1 MHQVLFGTVLLISFL
16 GGVVALLAPCCVS
29 VMLPAYFAT
38 GFGRRSGIA
47 AATGVFAVGVATLI
61 VPIGLGASALSA
73 ALPAHHLLIFTVG
86 GAAML
91 AGGVAVLAGWKP
103 MLPMPSLRAPS
114 GRGYGA
120 AYGLG
125 LFSGIASAC
134 CAPVLAALIVLTG
147 TAPSFGSALAV
158 SITYVAG
165 MVAPLAVLALVWERR
180 DWGSSRLL
188 NGRRVRVG
196 FGRLAR
202 TMPLGSAA
210 SGVVLIGMGVVTLVT
225 AVTGPSM
232 PSSGWRVGF
241 TAWLQHVSSVTSR
254 ALSWLPGW
262 AVLLVLAALAGA
274 LARQARRARRRAAER
289 VAVEDAADGQAPPVP
304 TPLERAEINGVTV
317 SAPSGQEAIPN
328 ERQ

>member
-1 MHQVLFGTVLLISFL
+1 MHQVLFGTALLVSFL

-47 AATGVFAVGVATLI
+47 AATGVFAAGVATLI

-73 ALPAHHLLIFTVG
+73 ALPAHHLLIFSIG

-91 AGGVAVLAGWKP
+91 AGGIAVLAGWKL
-103 MLPMPSLRAPS
+103 MLPMPALRSPS
-114 GRGYGA
+114 GHGYGA

-134 CAPVLAALIVLTG
+134 CAPVLAGVVVLTG
-147 TAPSFGSALAV
+147 SAGSFGAALAV
-158 SITYVAG
+158 SLTYVAG
-165 MVAPLAVLALVWERR
+165 MVGPLAVLALVWEWR

-188 NGRRVRVG
+188 HGRRVRLG

-232 PSSGWRVGF
+232 PSSGWRLSLE
-241 TAWLQHVSSVTSR
+241 AWLQHVSSVTSR
-254 ALSWLPGW
+254 AASWLPGW
-262 AVLLVLAALAGA
+262 AVLIALAVLAAA
-274 LARQARRARRRAAER
+274 LVAQARRSRLC
-289 VAVEDAADGQAPPVP
+289 AADPAPGTEAAGGLSPP
-304 TPLERAEINGVTV
+304 DTGIPEIIT
-317 SAPSGQEAIPN
+317 SARDGQEAVTH
-328 ERQ
+328 ER

>member
-1 MHQVLFGTVLLISFL
+1 MHQVLFGTVLLVSFL

-47 AATGVFAVGVATLI
+47 AATGVFAAGVATLI

-73 ALPAHHLLIFTVG
+73 ALPAHHLLIFTIG
-86 GAAML
+86 GALML
-91 AGGVAVLAGWKP
+91 AGGIAVLAGWKP
-103 MLPMPSLRAPS
+103 MLPMPAPRSPS
-114 GRGYGA
+114 GHGYGA

-134 CAPVLAALIVLTG
+134 CAPVLAGVVVLTG
-147 TAPSFGSALAV
+147 SASPSFGTALAV
-158 SITYVAG
+158 SLTYVAG
-165 MVAPLAVLALVWERR
+165 MVAPLAVIALVWERR

-188 NGRRVRVG
+188 HGHRVRVG

-202 TMPLGSAA
+202 TMPLGILA
-210 SGVVLIGMGVVTLVT
+210 SGVVLIGMGVLTLVT

-232 PSSGWRVGF
+232 PDSGWQVSLA
-241 TAWLQHVSSVTSR
+241 AWLGHVSSVTGK

-262 AVLLVLAALAGA
+262 AVLLVLTALAAALIT
-274 LARQARRARRRAAER
+274 QARRSLVRAAARGHET
-289 VAVEDAADGQAPPVP
+289 AAASEPSPPDTGIP
-304 TPLERAEINGVTV
+304 ETITS
-317 SAPSGQEAIPN
+317 SARSAGGSHP
-328 ERQ
+328 

>member
-1 MHQVLFGTVLLISFL
+1 MTGSPKVFKCKLAATGSPEGSGMHQVVFGTALLVSFL

-47 AATGVFAVGVATLI
+47 AATGVFAAGVATLI

-73 ALPAHHLLIFTVG
+73 ALPAHHLLIFSVG
-86 GAAML
+86 GVAML
-91 AGGVAVLAGWKP
+91 AGGIAVLAGWKP
-103 MLPMPSLRAPS
+103 MLPVPALRSPS
-114 GRGYGA
+114 GHGYGA

-134 CAPVLAALIVLTG
+134 CAPVLAGVVVLTG
-147 TAPSFGSALAV
+147 SAGSFGAALAV
-158 SITYVAG
+158 SGTYVAG

-188 NGRRVRVG
+188 HGRQVRVG
-196 FGRLAR
+196 VGRLAR

-232 PSSGWRVGF
+232 SSSGWRETM
-241 TAWLQHVSSVTSR
+241 TAFLQHASSVAAR
-254 ALSWLPGW
+254 ALDWLPGW
-262 AVLLVLAALAGA
+262 AVILILAGLAAALAW
-274 LARQARRARRRAAER
+274 QARRSQLHARDPAMDI
-289 VAVEDAADGQAPPVP
+289 DAAGGLSP
-304 TPLERAEINGVTV
+304 
-317 SAPSGQEAIPN
+317 
-328 ERQ
+328 

>member
-1 MHQVLFGTVLLISFL
+1 MHQVLFGTVLLVSFL

-47 AATGVFAVGVATLI
+47 AATGVFAAGVATLI
-61 VPIGLGASALSA
+61 VPVGLGASALSA
-73 ALPAHHLLIFTVG
+73 ALPSHHLLIFSIG
-86 GAAML
+86 GSAML
-91 AGGVAVLAGWKP
+91 LGGVAVLAGWKL
-103 MLPMPSLRAPS
+103 MIPMPALRSPS
-114 GRGYGA
+114 GHGYGA

-134 CAPVLAALIVLTG
+134 CAPVLAGVIVLTG
-147 TAPSFGSALAV
+147 SAGSFGAALAV
-158 SITYVAG
+158 TLTYVAG

-188 NGRRVRVG
+188 HGRRVRVG
-196 FGRLAR
+196 FSRLAR

-210 SGVVLIGMGVVTLVT
+210 SGVVLIGMGVLTLVT

-232 PSSGWRVGF
+232 TSSGWRVSVS
-241 TAWLQHVSSVTSR
+241 AWLQHVSSVTSR

-262 AVLLVLAALAGA
+262 AVLFAVAALASA
-274 LARQARRARRRAAER
+274 LVAQARRSR
-289 VAVEDAADGQAPPVP
+289 Q
-304 TPLERAEINGVTV
+304 RAEDPASRTEAGGGPSPPDTGLPEITT
-317 SAPSGQEAIPN
+317 SARGGQEAVTH
-328 ERQ
+328 ER

>member
-1 MHQVLFGTVLLISFL
+1 MHQVLFGTALLVSFL

-47 AATGVFAVGVATLI
+47 AATGVFAAGVATLI

-73 ALPAHHLLIFTVG
+73 ALPAHHLLIFSVG
-86 GAAML
+86 GGVML

-103 MLPMPSLRAPS
+103 MLPMPALRSP
-114 GRGYGA
+114 GGHGYGA

-134 CAPVLAALIVLTG
+134 CAPVLAGVVVLTG
-147 TAPSFGSALAV
+147 SASSFGAALAV
-158 SITYVAG
+158 SLTYVAG

-188 NGRRVRVG
+188 HGRRVRVG

-202 TMPLGSAA
+202 TMPPGSAA
-210 SGVVLIGMGVVTLVT
+210 SRVVLFGMGIITLVT

-232 PSSGWRVGF
+232 PSGGWRVSLS
-241 TAWLQHVSSVTSR
+241 AWLQHVSSVLGR
-254 ALSWLPGW
+254 GLSWLPGW
-262 AVLLVLAALAGA
+262 AVLLALAGLAAA
-274 LARQARRARRRAAER
+274 LVAQARRSRRRASEAA
-289 VAVEDAADGQAPPVP
+289 AVTSAADGPAAQLPEIPPI
-304 TPLERAEINGVTV
+304 T
-317 SAPSGQEAIPN
+317 APSARDGQEAVTH
-328 ERQ
+328 ER